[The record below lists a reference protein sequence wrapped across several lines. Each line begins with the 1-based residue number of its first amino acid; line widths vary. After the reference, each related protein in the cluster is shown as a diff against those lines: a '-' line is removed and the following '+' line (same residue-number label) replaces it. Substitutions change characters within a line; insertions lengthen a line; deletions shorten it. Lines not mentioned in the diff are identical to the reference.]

1 MLPCDENWL
10 YDQYLSPPWPVWACG
25 PGESQLWLRNRKKRS
40 ETKSEENSIAS
51 ASKFA
56 TLLHKLNCSSSSD
69 LFPIAASFRPKQR
82 PPSPASQGNKQRR
95 CLPPRLLSSCRANLS
110 PALPT
115 TLLLQQ
121 DQEHIVEALTSCQVS
136 WASEWSIHLLPAQKE
151 KRPKGEKCF
160 QSRERLRGSP
170 FRRQIL

>member
-10 YDQYLSPPWPVWACG
+10 TISTYPRRGPCGPVG

-82 PPSPASQGNKQRR
+82 PPSPASQGNKQ
-95 CLPPRLLSSCRANLS
+95 
-110 PALPT
+110 
-115 TLLLQQ
+115 
-121 DQEHIVEALTSCQVS
+121 
-136 WASEWSIHLLPAQKE
+136 
-151 KRPKGEKCF
+151 
-160 QSRERLRGSP
+160 
-170 FRRQIL
+170 